1 MSKAIGTANCG
12 RRWSGRRRRR
22 RPSADAAVD
31 DELVGVLAAGLN
43 VGDHFTRLGDDVR
56 KSLGE
61 VAMMANS
68 LCSSML
74 PTMYLSARLLVL
86 GSRDV
91 VRPQGTMVCLAYPA
105 VLHRHE
111 SSLRITDAELS
122 TSEPLAR
129 LDG

>member
-1 MSKAIGTANCG
+1 
-12 RRWSGRRRRR
+12 
-22 RPSADAAVD
+22 
-31 DELVGVLAAGLN
+31 
-43 VGDHFTRLGDDVR
+43 
-56 KSLGE
+56 
-61 VAMMANS
+61 
-68 LCSSML
+68 
-74 PTMYLSARLLVL
+74 MYLSARLLVL

>member
-1 MSKAIGTANCG
+1 
-12 RRWSGRRRRR
+12 
-22 RPSADAAVD
+22 
-31 DELVGVLAAGLN
+31 
-43 VGDHFTRLGDDVR
+43 
-56 KSLGE
+56 
-61 VAMMANS
+61 
-68 LCSSML
+68 ML